1 MLTVS
6 FELMLLYSCWQMHVA
21 NGTDGWIDDLW
32 WWCVCVSSGMLTLSA
47 RTDRLQQQLQY
58 DAQFL
63 QPFYLQA
70 QMRLNDCLQNYGVPM
85 VTSLLLWW

>member
-1 MLTVS
+1 M
-6 FELMLLYSCWQMHVA
+6 
-21 NGTDGWIDDLW
+21 
-32 WWCVCVSSGMLTLSA
+32 SA

-70 QMRLNDCLQNYGVPM
+70 QMQLNDCLQNYGVPM
-85 VTSLLLWW
+85 VTSLLLW